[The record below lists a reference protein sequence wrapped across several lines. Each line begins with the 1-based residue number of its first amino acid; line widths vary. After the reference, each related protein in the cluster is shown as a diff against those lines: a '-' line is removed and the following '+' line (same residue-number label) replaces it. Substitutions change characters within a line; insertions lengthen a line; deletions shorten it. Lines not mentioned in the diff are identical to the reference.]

1 MRAVLSS
8 RCSRTVEFALN
19 FDSTGSILPREESRV
34 LVVVCLGTFFH
45 MQSVGSIS
53 VSLSAIQ
60 KEFDATLAA
69 VQWIGLMGS
78 IMLCS
83 LSLCFGRAG
92 DLIGRRTIFKTG
104 LTLYTAGAGLAA
116 FSGTFPQLLASR
128 CVMALG
134 LAMAAPMAAAI
145 IASAHGHEHRG
156 RALGLLAASIALGRT
171 TGPTIGG
178 AILQLWGW
186 RAVFLANCIFGVA
199 TCVTMFLIVK
209 DKEERRKVSV
219 DYLGVIS
226 LVVGFPSFLIALT
239 AGTRQGWDASGILL
253 WLALAAAG
261 IVTFVWRE
269 LHAEVPLMNLR
280 YFRSIPFVRSMLSLI
295 LATLAFYPVSIFGP
309 IYLLNVVGT
318 APLTAGLAMA
328 TLPLCTTLLSPLSGR
343 LADRFNPRW
352 VAIIGLCI
360 ILLGVFFYARLGEE
374 STLIWIVFV
383 LSILGAGIGLFV
395 PANDKAAFSTVPSR
409 DYGMLAAMLTA
420 FGTGSG
426 ALGTTVAVA
435 LAEVAKKTRMSG
447 DAAGFA
453 DDQQFAFSL
462 LLPLAALAV
471 LVTLLGKR
479 ERG

>member
-1 MRAVLSS
+1 
-8 RCSRTVEFALN
+8 
-19 FDSTGSILPREESRV
+19 
-34 LVVVCLGTFFH
+34 

-60 KEFDATLAA
+60 KEFDASLAA

-199 TCVTMFLIVK
+199 TCVTMFLIFK
-209 DKEERRKVSV
+209 GKEERRKVSV

-239 AGTRQGWDASGILL
+239 AGTRQGWDASEILL

-261 IVTFVWRE
+261 IVSFVWRE
-269 LHAEVPLMNLR
+269 LHAEAPLMNLR
-280 YFRSIPFVRSMLSLI
+280 YFRSIPFVRSMLSLV
-295 LATLAFYPVSIFGP
+295 LATLAFYPVAIFGP
-309 IYLLNVVGT
+309 IYLLNVIGT

-360 ILLGVFFYARLGEE
+360 ILLGGFFYARLGED

-426 ALGTTVAVA
+426 ALGTTVAVV
-435 LAEVAKKTRMSG
+435 LAEVAKKSRINA
-447 DAAGFA
+447 DAAAFA
-453 DDQQFAFSL
+453 YDQQFAFSS

>member
-1 MRAVLSS
+1 
-8 RCSRTVEFALN
+8 
-19 FDSTGSILPREESRV
+19 
-34 LVVVCLGTFFH
+34 
-45 MQSVGSIS
+45 
-53 VSLSAIQ
+53 
-60 KEFDATLAA
+60 
-69 VQWIGLMGS
+69 
-78 IMLCS
+78 
-83 LSLCFGRAG
+83 
-92 DLIGRRTIFKTG
+92 
-104 LTLYTAGAGLAA
+104 
-116 FSGTFPQLLASR
+116 LLASR

-145 IASAHGHEHRG
+145 VASVHEHDHRG

-199 TCVTMFLIVK
+199 TCVTMFLIFK
-209 DKEERRKVSV
+209 GKEERRKVTV

-239 AGTRQGWDASGILL
+239 AGTRLGWDASNIVL
-253 WLALAAAG
+253 WLALAATG
-261 IVTFVWRE
+261 IISFVWRE
-269 LHAEVPLMNLR
+269 LHAEAPLMNLR
-280 YFRSIPFVRSMLSLI
+280 YFRRIPFARSMLSLV
-295 LATLAFYPVSIFGP
+295 LVTLVFHPVAIFGP
-309 IYLLNVVGT
+309 IYLLNVIGT
-318 APLTAGLAMA
+318 APLAAGLAMA

-352 VAIIGLCI
+352 VAVLGLCI
-360 ILLGVFFYARLGEE
+360 ILVGIFFYARLGED
-374 STLIWIVFV
+374 STLLWIVFV
-383 LSILGAGIGLFV
+383 LSILGAGFGLFV

-435 LAEVAKKTRMSG
+435 LADSAKRSRTSG
-447 DAAGFA
+447 DAAGFVY
-453 DDQQFAFSL
+453 DQQFAFWT

-471 LVTLLGKR
+471 LVSLLGKR
-479 ERG
+479 ERN

>member
-1 MRAVLSS
+1 
-8 RCSRTVEFALN
+8 
-19 FDSTGSILPREESRV
+19 
-34 LVVVCLGTFFH
+34 

-92 DLIGRRTIFKTG
+92 DLIGRRTIFKAG

-269 LHAEVPLMNLR
+269 LHEVPLMNLR

-360 ILLGVFFYARLGEE
+360 ILLGVFFYARLGED

>member
-1 MRAVLSS
+1 
-8 RCSRTVEFALN
+8 
-19 FDSTGSILPREESRV
+19 
-34 LVVVCLGTFFH
+34 

-239 AGTRQGWDASGILL
+239 AGTRQGWDASELVL

>member
-1 MRAVLSS
+1 
-8 RCSRTVEFALN
+8 
-19 FDSTGSILPREESRV
+19 
-34 LVVVCLGTFFH
+34 

-116 FSGTFPQLLASR
+116 FSGTFLQLLASR

-171 TGPTIGG
+171 PGPTIGG

-219 DYLGVIS
+219 DYLGVIA

-360 ILLGVFFYARLGEE
+360 ILLGVFFYARLGED

>member
-1 MRAVLSS
+1 MDRLDGINYALQP
-8 RCSRTVEFALN
+8 FALLWTRRRSHWAKNN
-19 FDSTGSILPREESRV
+19 FQGRAHSVHGGSG
-34 LVVVCLGTFFH
+34 LG
-45 MQSVGSIS
+45 SALRN
-53 VSLSAIQ
+53 LSAI
-60 KEFDATLAA
+60 ARVSVRHGARL
-69 VQWIGLMGS
+69 GHGS
-78 IMLCS
+78 
-83 LSLCFGRAG
+83 
-92 DLIGRRTIFKTG
+92 T
-104 LTLYTAGAGLAA
+104 Y
-116 FSGTFPQLLASR
+116 
-128 CVMALG
+128 
-134 LAMAAPMAAAI
+134 AAAI
-145 IASAHGHEHRG
+145 IASVHGHEDRG

-199 TCVTMFLIVK
+199 TCATMFLIFK
-209 DKEERRKVSV
+209 GKEERRKVSV

-239 AGTRQGWDASGILL
+239 AGTRLGWDASELVL
-253 WLALAAAG
+253 WLALATAG
-261 IVTFVWRE
+261 VVSFVWRE
-269 LHAEVPLMNLR
+269 LHAEAPLMNLR
-280 YFRSIPFVRSMLSLI
+280 YFRSIPFVRSMLSLV

-309 IYLLNVVGT
+309 IYLLNVIGT

-328 TLPLCTTLLSPLSGR
+328 TLPLCTTLVSPLSGR

-352 VAIIGLCI
+352 VAILGLCI
-360 ILLGVFFYARLGEE
+360 ILLGVFFYARLGED

-426 ALGTTVAVA
+426 ALGTTAAVA
-435 LAEVAKKTRMSG
+435 LAEVAKKSRISA
-447 DAAGFA
+447 DAAEFA
-453 DDQQFAFSL
+453 YDQQFAFSS

-471 LVTLLGKR
+471 LVTMVGKR